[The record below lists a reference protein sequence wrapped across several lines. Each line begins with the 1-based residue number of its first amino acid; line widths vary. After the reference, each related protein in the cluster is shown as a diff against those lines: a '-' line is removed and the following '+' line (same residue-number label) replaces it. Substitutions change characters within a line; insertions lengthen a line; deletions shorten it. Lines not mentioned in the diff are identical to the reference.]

1 MSQNNPG
8 NPPKSDNPY
17 AAAAGAY
24 DQHAQAHTPDQRE
37 MEGRVL
43 LKAAKAFKEIQAKWG
58 DVSREE
64 IDECL
69 KYNRQ
74 IWMMFVDTAVE
85 DENGDRPI
93 ELRNNIAN
101 LGVFI
106 FNHTLDILA
115 DPSPEKFDILIDIN
129 REIAA
134 GLMTKPETEE
144 QREAKAKK
152 AAEEAAAPAG
162 IPETQT

>member
-1 MSQNNPG
+1 MSNNQKPG
-8 NPPKSDNPY
+8 QPKSSNPY

-24 DQHAQAHTPDQRE
+24 DQHAQKHTPNQRE
-37 MEGRVL
+37 TEARVL
-43 LKAAKAFKEIQAKWG
+43 LKAAKAFQDIQKRWQ
-58 DVSREE
+58 DISREDL
-64 IDECL
+64 DECL

-74 IWMMFVDTAVE
+74 IWMMFVDTAI
-85 DENGDRPI
+85 ENDDGDRPA

-115 DPSPEKFDILIDIN
+115 DPQPQKLDILVEIN

-134 GLMTKPETEE
+134 GLMTQP
-144 QREAKAKK
+144 KA
-152 AAEEAAAPAG
+152 EDNESP
-162 IPETQT
+162 TQGDQP